1 VHDPNEEAAVTAAA
15 DQGGGLIQG
24 NQEQRKQVRTA
35 LIASAI
41 GTSIEWYDFFLYGT
55 AAALVFP
62 MLFFPKSSPQAGV
75 LESFATYAV
84 GFAVRPLGAIIF
96 GHLGDRIGRRS
107 TLIATLVL
115 MAVGSVAIGLLPT
128 YSMVGVWGAVLLVVC
143 RILQGLG
150 VGGEWGGAVG
160 LAMEWG
166 HTKKRGFLASWPQ
179 FGVPAGLIVA
189 NGMTLLF
196 SNLYGSSFA
205 SSSYTAGWRIPFWF
219 SAVLLLIGLWVRLKV
234 IESPLFKQVQAT
246 QQVERRPV
254 LDVIKRQPRD
264 ILVAAGIRT
273 SEQAPFYIFTSFIL
287 AFGTK
292 DLGFG
297 KNFML
302 YALLGAAAVSL
313 FSVPFFGWL
322 SDRVGRRRLYVL
334 GALATGIFVFPYYAL
349 LETAVPAL
357 VVLAV
362 VVSLIPHDMQYGPQ
376 AAYIAEAFPTRVR
389 YSGAGLGYQ
398 LASLSAG
405 GPAPLIAAALLPL
418 AVWWIPAYMIG
429 CVVVTLVSCIFLPDH
444 TGDDLT
450 SDFPERAAV
459 AGATAPDTT

>member
-1 VHDPNEEAAVTAAA
+1 VTAASG
-15 DQGGGLIQG
+15 DGSGVIRG
-24 NQEQRKQVRTA
+24 NREQRRQVRTA
-35 LIASAI
+35 LVASAV

-62 MLFFPKSSPQAGV
+62 HLFFPKSSATAGV

-84 GFAVRPLGAIIF
+84 GFAARPVGAMIF
-96 GHLGDRIGRRS
+96 GHFGDRIGRKS
-107 TLIATLVL
+107 TLIATMVL
-115 MAVGSVAIGLLPT
+115 MGVGSAAIGLLPT
-128 YSMVGVWGAVLLVVC
+128 YSAVGVWGAVLLVVC

-166 HTKKRGFLASWPQ
+166 HTRKRGFLTSWPQ
-179 FGVPAGLIVA
+179 FGVPVGLILA
-189 NGMTLLF
+189 NGMTLIF
-196 SNLYGSSFA
+196 SNVYGASFT

-219 SAVLLLIGLWVRLKV
+219 SAVLLIIGLWVRLRV
-234 IESPLFKQVQAT
+234 IESPLFQQVQVKK
-246 QQVERRPV
+246 QVERQPV
-254 LDVIKRQPRD
+254 IEVIKRQPKD
-264 ILVAAGIRT
+264 VLVSAGIRT

-287 AFGTK
+287 DFGTAH
-292 DLGFG
+292 LGFS

-302 YALLGAAAVSL
+302 YALLGAAGLSL
-313 FSVPFFGWL
+313 ISVPFFGWL
-322 SDRVGRRRLYVL
+322 SDRVGRRRLYVA
-334 GALATGIFVFPYYAL
+334 GAVLMGLYAFPYYGL

-362 VVSLIPHDMQYGPQ
+362 VLSLIPHDMQYGPQ
-376 AAYIAEAFPTRVR
+376 AAYIAEAFPTNVR

-398 LASLSAG
+398 LASVSAG

-429 CVVVTLVSCIFLPDH
+429 CVLVTLVSCAFLPDR
-444 TGDDLT
+444 TGADITADVAEPT
-450 SDFPERAAV
+450 AV
-459 AGATAPDTT
+459 AGAAG